1 MCNSKRRAFTL
12 VELLV
17 VIAIIGIL
25 IALLLPAVQA
35 AREAARRMQCKN
47 NLKQISLA
55 MHVYHSAIGCFP
67 SSICLPVSQ
76 IVGDRGDWS
85 IQARLL
91 PYMEQGTLY
100 EFMDFNYSYEGV
112 MFDGKPISTV
122 RIPTYLCPSEAHD
135 QMRLKA
141 GEPHHWPL
149 NYGINMGDWFI
160 YDPATGRGSDGATYP
175 NSRLRPRDFSDG
187 LSSTLCAAEVKA
199 FTPYCRNVTLGS
211 LSMPAA
217 PGAVAALCSG
227 AQHKMGP
234 TVNENTAHTEW
245 VDGRASHVG
254 FTSTFA
260 PNAEIPY
267 SYGGNFYDIDFSSQK
282 EGDDTLNPT
291 YAVIVARSFHPGVVN
306 ASLMD
311 GSVKSYDNDID
322 LVVWQSLSVRND
334 GSL

>member
-1 MCNSKRRAFTL
+1 MRDSMRRAFTL

-55 MHVYHSAIGCFP
+55 MHVYHTSIGCFP
-67 SSICLPVSQ
+67 SSICLPVGQ
-76 IVGDRGDWS
+76 VVGDRGDWS
-85 IQARLL
+85 IHARLL

-100 EFMDFNYSYEGV
+100 KFMDFNLTYENV
-112 MFDGKPISTV
+112 MFDGKPISAV
-122 RIPTYLCPSEAHD
+122 RIPTYLCPSEVHD
-135 QMRLKA
+135 QVRFDGA
-141 GEPHHWPL
+141 GQPFHWPL

-160 YDPATGRGSDGATYP
+160 YDPATGRGGDGATYP

-199 FTPYCRNVTLGS
+199 FTSYYRNTTSAGPTA
-211 LSMPAA
+211 PAS
-217 PGAVAALCSG
+217 PGDVAALCVG
-227 AQHKMGP
+227 GQPKLGP
-234 TVNENTAHTEW
+234 TLNDNTAHTEW

-260 PNAEIPY
+260 PNTEIPY
-267 SYGGNFYDIDFSSQK
+267 SYGGNLFDIDFSSQK
-282 EGDDTLNPT
+282 EGDHASNPT
-291 YAVIVARSFHPGVVN
+291 YAVIVARSYHPGMVN

-311 GSVKSYDNDID
+311 GSVKPFDNDID
-322 LVVWQSLSVRND
+322 LLVWQSLSLRSD
-334 GSL
+334 GG